1 MRGICIKIFETTIE
15 PMNVGHDAL
24 ILLLHGRSKPIDR
37 RAKRSKEIN
46 DGIILLV
53 YLFENFGHDRVG
65 VVDATW

>member
-1 MRGICIKIFETTIE
+1 
-15 PMNVGHDAL
+15 MNVGHDAL

-53 YLFENFGHDRVG
+53 YLLENFGHDRVG